1 MSDITPMFSPF
12 DAIRRVRPDGSE
24 YWSGRELM
32 PLLGYEQWRRF
43 EDAIDRAVAAC
54 LNAGGDTHDEF
65 LQTIER
71 VGAGNLG
78 DQRRNDYSLSRYA
91 CYLVAMNGD
100 PRKPEIACAQTY
112 FAIKTREAELTKP
125 RELTRLELIDL
136 ARDSELARIEAETRA
151 LLAEHQVTELAP
163 AAHAWDTLASADGD
177 YSVREAGYILNR
189 DPAIKTGERRLF
201 DLLRTWRLVD
211 WRDIPYAN
219 HAQHVRLRPRSFTN
233 RATGEEMPAKPQV
246 RVTAAGIRYLH
257 KRLGGTANVA
267 DLLAEPVP
275 A

>member
-1 MSDITPMFSPF
+1 MSDITPFIFPTTGQTVRTVTVDGEPWFVAYDVTAILGYTNGPDAVARHVSPGQMGSV
-12 DAIRRVRPDGSE
+12 AIRDGIPGNPNRTILSEAGVWRLVMRSNRPEAIAFQDWLAEEVIPSIRKTGS
-24 YWSGRELM
+24 
-32 PLLGYEQWRRF
+32 
-43 EDAIDRAVAAC
+43 
-54 LNAGGDTHDEF
+54 
-65 LQTIER
+65 
-71 VGAGNLG
+71 
-78 DQRRNDYSLSRYA
+78 YSL
-91 CYLVAMNGD
+91 
-100 PRKPEIACAQTY
+100 
-112 FAIKTREAELTKP
+112 P
-125 RELTRLELIDL
+125 REYSRLELIDL
-136 ARDSELARIEAETRA
+136 ARESELARIEAEDRA
-151 LLAEHQVTELAP
+151 LAAEHELLEIAP
-163 AAHAWDTLASADGD
+163 AARAWDTLASADGD

-219 HAQHVRLRPRSFTN
+219 HAEHVRLRPRSFTN

>member
-1 MSDITPMFSPF
+1 MTEITPFTFPATGQTVRTVTVDDEPWFIAKDACEVIGVIKYRDAVAQLDADERMSVVVDTPGGPQLMSAVNEAGVYTLMMISRSPQVKPF
-12 DAIRRVRPDGSE
+12 RRWVTHDVLPAIRKTGSYSLADFPVPTNFAE
-24 YWSGRELM
+24 ALELAARQQREL
-32 PLLGYEQWRRF
+32 EV
-43 EDAIDRAVAAC
+43 VA
-54 LNAGGDTHDEF
+54 
-65 LQTIER
+65 
-71 VGAGNLG
+71 
-78 DQRRNDYSLSRYA
+78 
-91 CYLVAMNGD
+91 
-100 PRKPEIACAQTY
+100 
-112 FAIKTREAELTKP
+112 
-125 RELTRLELIDL
+125 
-136 ARDSELARIEAETRA
+136 TRA
-151 LLAEHQVTELAP
+151 LAAEHELLELAP

-246 RVTAAGIRYLH
+246 RVTAAGVRYLH

-267 DLLAEPVP
+267 DLLAEPV
-275 A
+275 AA